1 MIQILFVLIAVSVAT
16 SLIGS
21 LLLLRESLMVADAI
35 SHTILLGI
43 VLAYIFTRD
52 LSSPWLIFGAA
63 AFGLFTVITIEGLNQ
78 TGQIENDASIGLVF
92 PFFFSIAVVIISKY
106 FSDVHLD
113 IDMVLLGQVE
123 LSPLKRTEFLGIQIP
138 TALLQGIMISL
149 VNLLFILI
157 FYKPLKIRL
166 FDPIYAQSIG
176 IKVKWLDLIMMSLVS
191 LTAVTSFE
199 SVGSKLVI
207 ALMAAPAMTARLL
220 TRHFASFIALSVVF
234 ALLNSVLGYYL
245 GVNFNT
251 SISAMVAV
259 TSFVVFL
266 IVLLVTKM
274 PKLHKQI

>member
-21 LLLLRESLMVADAI
+21 ILLLRESLMVADAI

-43 VLAYIFTRD
+43 VLAYIFKRD

-63 AFGLFTVITIEGLNQ
+63 AFGLFTVIAIEGLNQ

-123 LSPLKRTEFLGIQIP
+123 LSPLKRTEFLGIQMP
-138 TALLQGIMISL
+138 TALLQGIMMSL